1 MARIPAAGRLVLAEP
16 MVVGMKVTAAGKMA
30 DSRIADNRTGIGAS
44 SRVVMG
50 VIMAAV
56 MGVVMEPAVA
66 AMGTPVGAAAETA
79 GAAIMAAVMETAR
92 AAAMEVATAAD
103 TAPAGRILLVL
114 LPREIRENLQAANG
128 SGGRLPV
135 LRF

>member
-1 MARIPAAGRLVLAEP
+1 
-16 MVVGMKVTAAGKMA
+16 MA

-44 SRVVMG
+44 SRV
-50 VIMAAV
+50 V

-103 TAPAGRILLVL
+103 TAPAGRILPVL

-135 LRF
+135 SRF